1 MKQNNN
7 SNTNTNNKNK
17 NVNVDVIGQFQLN
30 ILLLLSGCVQGVFPV
45 SRHDGICAGV
55 VRVQS
60 SGERA

>member
-7 SNTNTNNKNK
+7 NNKNK
-17 NVNVDVIGQFQLN
+17 NVNVNVNVDVIGQFQLN

-45 SRHDGICAGV
+45 AHHDGICVGV